1 MGIFGRLRKNK
12 DAEIIGELKTL
23 KAKLSILL
31 QKYSKGAFTFGQ
43 GVSTAQEQIP
53 IICANIDDAVKALEK
68 GVDRSNRPIT
78 RPQIAEGLRRLVIAT
93 RRPAFVG
100 LVSTVLNPTGVR
112 ELERCMDEL
121 VQIAVK
127 IK

>member
-1 MGIFGRLRKNK
+1 MGIFGRLRKSK
-12 DAEIIGELKTL
+12 ESELIGELESL
-23 KAKLSILL
+23 KAKLSKLP
-31 QKYSKGAFTFGQ
+31 QEYSTGAFTFGQ

-53 IICANIDDAVKALEK
+53 IICANIDDAIKALEK

-78 RPQIAEGLRRLVIAT
+78 RSQIADGIRRLVIAT

-100 LVSTVLNPTGVR
+100 LVSTVLNPMGVR
-112 ELERCMDEL
+112 ELESCMDEL